1 VSDIF
6 QEVDEDLR
14 QDRALAL
21 WRRYGNYVIAAAVLI
36 VLSTAG
42 YVAWNDYRQRQREAI
57 GERYTAAMALV
68 AEGKDSEAAAAF
80 GAVAQD
86 ANAGYAAL
94 ARLEEAALRARLGQV
109 DAALAIYDG
118 LAADRSV
125 PKDMRELAVLLAVL
139 HRLDSLEPALA
150 LERLKPLT
158 AEGGAWRFSA
168 REMSALLALRAGD
181 TAGAKETFKAL
192 ADDLKAPA
200 ALRARAAEMLAV
212 LGA

>member
-1 VSDIF
+1 MSDIF
-6 QEVDEDLR
+6 KEVDEDLR

-42 YVAWNDYRQRQREAI
+42 YVAWNDYRQRQREAN
-57 GERYTAAMALV
+57 GERYAAAMALV
-68 AEGKDSEAAAAF
+68 AEGKGGEAATAF
-80 GAVAQD
+80 GAVARD
-86 ANAGYAAL
+86 SGAGYAAL
-94 ARLEEAALRARLGQV
+94 ARLEEAALRARLGEV

-118 LAADRSV
+118 LAADRSAH
-125 PKDMRELAVLLAVL
+125 KDMRELAVLLAVL
-139 HRLDSLEPALA
+139 HRLDTIEPAPA
-150 LERLKPLT
+150 LESLKPLT